1 MRPRDVIVAGLRR
14 VIRYHVAASTALYL
28 LGVLAAALYPAL
40 ARRTFI
46 DENAFLVAQ
55 TTVGFDRRDARDA
68 LEHYRAAIDAA
79 RTSPGDVHRSDA
91 LRGWLEDELDALGME
106 RYRQAFALDRHSWT
120 RGDDDWGRRS
130 DASIDNATHGVN
142 VHAVARAARGNG
154 REGIVL
160 ATPIGA
166 PGATLEADAA
176 ALALGL
182 VVMRTIAA
190 APWLA
195 KDVAW
200 LVADARWGPGDHG
213 IAATDAWLREYHAP
227 GLSAHGAGH
236 RARRSGGGARPSPS
250 SFKPFGRVGALQQA
264 YVVELPEGAVADVA
278 SINVVGFN
286 GALPNQDLVNVPV
299 QLAKLAGFPR
309 AGIFADSSTAGTG
322 DGGRGRVGGGDVF
335 DALGAVVGG
344 APFAADLRRVAGF
357 ALALAR
363 GTPAGSHAS
372 FKSYAVD
379 AVTVRM
385 SGERVPTGVPTGG
398 AHRRG
403 DPGRGVSGEDAFL
416 RLGTFAESAVRCS
429 NNLLETLHHSMFYY
443 LMVDD
448 DRFLS
453 IAEYVAP
460 QGLMLASSLVTAIAL
475 AVIGT
480 STAREETSTST
491 GGYAPVSLAEKR
503 RGKEERGKA
512 ATAPTQDWSSA
523 LALALLAHVAGWCAL
538 LVAST
543 WPASTA
549 AQLAAAYAGALA
561 TAAAAL
567 ATWSKSAGDGDEGDG
582 DEGDGDEGDDGDT
595 VDGRVGRARREPP
608 WATLKVVALS
618 VQVASLGALTF
629 FNFALAVAVA
639 APLAPLQLAAHGGV
653 GGAIPPWARAA
664 LTLVAAPVLLVTMS
678 CAALGTEA
686 STALGDAAAAHVAWG
701 RRVHVLPLAW
711 CVAWPGLVLA
721 ACVHLGGVHLGGV
734 RGRGGASTR
743 EEAPGGP
750 EGKKR
755 R

>member
-1 MRPRDVIVAGLRR
+1 M
-14 VIRYHVAASTALYL
+14 IRHHVAASTALYL

-68 LEHYRAAIDAA
+68 LERYRAAIDAA

-91 LRGWLEDELDALGME
+91 LRSWLEDELDALGME
-106 RYRQAFALDRHSWT
+106 RYRQTFALDGHSWT
-120 RGDDDWGRRS
+120 RGDDRGRSS
-130 DASIDNATHGVN
+130 DASNDNATHGVN

-182 VVMRTIAA
+182 VVMRTIAT

-227 GLSAHGAGH
+227 GSSGARGTGH
-236 RARRSGGGARPSPS
+236 RTGRRSTAVAMTPSPS
-250 SFKPFGRVGALQQA
+250 SLAPFGRIGALQQA

-299 QLAKLAGFPR
+299 QLAKLAGFPS
-309 AGIFADSSTAGTG
+309 AGIFADSSRAGTGGGNKGDG
-322 DGGRGRVGGGDVF
+322 DGGRGRVKGGDLF
-335 DALGAVVGG
+335 DALGAVVGSSG
-344 APFAADLRRVAGF
+344 FAADLRRVAGF

-363 GTPAGSHAS
+363 GTPTGSHAS

-379 AVTVRM
+379 AVTVRV
-385 SGERVPTGVPTGG
+385 SGGGVPTGVPTGG

-443 LMVDD
+443 VMVDD

-480 STAREETSTST
+480 STST
-491 GGYAPVSLAEKR
+491 GRSEPVSLDEKR
-503 RGKEERGKA
+503 RGKRRGKEA
-512 ATAPTQDWSSA
+512 ANAPTHDWSSA

-538 LVAST
+538 LVAT
-543 WPASTA
+543 RTASTA
-549 AQLAAAYAGALA
+549 AQLAAAYAGALV
-561 TAAAAL
+561 TAAAAS
-567 ATWSKSAGDGDEGDG
+567 ATWSGAGMAGMGEKSNTFDGDEGDG
-582 DEGDGDEGDDGDT
+582 DEGDGAVT
-595 VDGRVGRARREPP
+595 RAPIEPP
-608 WATLKVVALS
+608 WAALKVVTLS

-629 FNFALAVAVA
+629 FNFALAVAVT

-653 GGAIPPWARAA
+653 GGAIPPRARAA
-664 LTLVAAPVLLVTMS
+664 LTLVAAPVLLVATS

-686 STALGDAAAAHVAWG
+686 WTALGDAAVSHVAWG

-711 CVAWPGLVLA
+711 CVAWPGAVLA
-721 ACVHLGGVHLGGV
+721 ACVHLGGAAP
-734 RGRGGASTR
+734 RGGRVGGSTR
-743 EEAPGGP
+743 EEAQGGP

>member
-1 MRPRDVIVAGLRR
+1 M
-14 VIRYHVAASTALYL
+14 IRHHVAASTALYL

-40 ARRTFI
+40 ARRTFV

-130 DASIDNATHGVN
+130 DASSIDNATHGVN

-213 IAATDAWLREYHAP
+213 IAATDAWLREYHDP
-227 GLSAHGAGH
+227 GSSTHSA
-236 RARRSGGGARPSPS
+236 RASYTASKRRRTACRSSCVEPSPLA
-250 SFKPFGRVGALQQA
+250 PFGRVGALQQA
-264 YVVELPEGAVADVA
+264 YVLELPEGAVADVA

-286 GALPNQDLVNVPV
+286 GALPNQDLLNVPV

-309 AGIFADSSTAGTG
+309 AGIFADSSRFSGMGGGDG
-322 DGGRGRVGGGDVF
+322 DGGVKGGDLF
-335 DALGAVVGG
+335 DAVGAVVGG

-363 GTPAGSHAS
+363 GTPAGSHAA

-385 SGERVPTGVPTGG
+385 SGSRGVPTGG
-398 AHRRG
+398 AHRRRR
-403 DPGRGVSGEDAFL
+403 DGVSGEDAFL

-443 LMVDD
+443 VMVDD

-480 STAREETSTST
+480 STGGRIGLCRREDARE
-491 GGYAPVSLAEKR
+491 GGR
-503 RGKEERGKA
+503 EERREGYTRRDCPRA
-512 ATAPTQDWSSA
+512 RLVLRARARAP
-523 LALALLAHVAGWCAL
+523 
-538 LVAST
+538 
-543 WPASTA
+543 
-549 AQLAAAYAGALA
+549 
-561 TAAAAL
+561 
-567 ATWSKSAGDGDEGDG
+567 
-582 DEGDGDEGDDGDT
+582 
-595 VDGRVGRARREPP
+595 RARRR
-608 WATLKVVALS
+608 LVR
-618 VQVASLGALTF
+618 
-629 FNFALAVAVA
+629 A
-639 APLAPLQLAAHGGV
+639 ARRDADGV
-653 GGAIPPWARAA
+653 DGGAA
-664 LTLVAAPVLLVTMS
+664 
-678 CAALGTEA
+678 G
-686 STALGDAAAAHVAWG
+686 
-701 RRVHVLPLAW
+701 
-711 CVAWPGLVLA
+711 
-721 ACVHLGGVHLGGV
+721 GGV
-734 RGRGGASTR
+734 RGRARDGCGGVGDVVR
-743 EEAPGGP
+743 
-750 EGKKR
+750 
-755 R
+755 

>member
-1 MRPRDVIVAGLRR
+1 M
-14 VIRYHVAASTALYL
+14 IRHHVAASTALYL

-40 ARRTFI
+40 ARRTFV

-182 VVMRTIAA
+182 VVMRTVAS

-213 IAATDAWLREYHAP
+213 IAATDAWLREYHDP
-227 GLSAHGAGH
+227 GSSTHSARH
-236 RARRSGGGARPSPS
+236 RTRRSTAGAQLSHRTQLSPSPLA
-250 SFKPFGRVGALQQA
+250 PFGRVGALQQA
-264 YVVELPEGAVADVA
+264 YVLELPEGAVADVA

-286 GALPNQDLVNVPV
+286 GALPNQDLLNVPV

-309 AGIFADSSTAGTG
+309 AGIFADSSRFSGMGGGDG
-322 DGGRGRVGGGDVF
+322 DGGVKGGDLF
-335 DALGAVVGG
+335 DAVGAVVGG

-385 SGERVPTGVPTGG
+385 SGSRGVPTGG
-398 AHRRG
+398 AHRR
-403 DPGRGVSGEDAFL
+403 DGVSGEDAFL

-443 LMVDD
+443 VMVDD

-480 STAREETSTST
+480 ST
-491 GGYAPVSLAEKR
+491 GGVASVSVAEKT
-503 RGKEERGKA
+503 RGKEGGKNGGKATPA
-512 ATAPTQDWSSA
+512 ATAPAHDWSSA
-523 LALALLAHVAGWCAL
+523 LALALLAHVAGWCVL
-538 LVAST
+538 LVAT
-543 WPASTA
+543 RTASTA

-567 ATWSKSAGDGDEGDG
+567 ATWSNNVDGDEGSFDGDEGDG
-582 DEGDGDEGDDGDT
+582 
-595 VDGRVGRARREPP
+595 RVGRIRREPP

-629 FNFALAVAVA
+629 FNFALAVALT
-639 APLAPLQLAAHGGV
+639 APLAPLQLWAHGGV
-653 GGAIPPWARAA
+653 GGVIKPWLRAA
-664 LTLVAAPVLLVTMS
+664 LTLVAAPVLLVRAS
-678 CAALGTEA
+678 CAALGTDA
-686 STALGDAAAAHVAWG
+686 RACSLGDAAAAHVAWG
-701 RRVHVLPLAW
+701 ERVHVLPLAW

-721 ACVHLGGVHLGGV
+721 ACVHLGGV
-734 RGRGGASTR
+734 RGWRGGASTR
-743 EEAPGGP
+743 EEEAPGGP